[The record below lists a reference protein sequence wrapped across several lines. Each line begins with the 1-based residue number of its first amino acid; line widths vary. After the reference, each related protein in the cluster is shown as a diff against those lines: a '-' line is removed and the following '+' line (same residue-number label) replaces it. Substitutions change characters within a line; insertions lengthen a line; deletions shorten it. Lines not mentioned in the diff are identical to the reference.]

1 MKTKRWV
8 EAKSFSYDGD
18 DWGEYDEYDEYGAND
33 QPPPPEPTAPTGP
46 RQQGQSAG
54 EPGHSFAD
62 PQAAGQPPIPR
73 KNSFDAGDERRVFST
88 ATPPPLGALNQKTQ
102 IDTAQIHTK
111 NGTVGESSGML
122 PVTAL
127 SGQQSIYQY
136 SASNGQR
143 PAVAVQI
150 PAVVRQTSAAQS
162 DTSDTP
168 QHRRDFSPSALPPP
182 LQTRMSPAPSSAT
195 VSPAGARFPTRK
207 SSLSQSSPTEPTGSP
222 FTQSVPS
229 NMPSAPSRER
239 TPSNAAK
246 PLPFIRPADVYK
258 RANEEREKERQS
270 MESNRPSLDSLM
282 SRPGEDVAP
291 SKGPKERTSSE
302 SLGRLNGRHPS
313 LERLGDGYETGRTLQ
328 PILEPV
334 AERKSEYL
342 PDFSLSS
349 QSVQSTATQPAQ
361 SSQPSS
367 TSIQPNP
374 LDQVSQT
381 PALPQVHRLSTF
393 GDDFWSSATASGA
406 ASSPATGNE
415 VSNQPPYG
423 DPGFRSVV
431 DQAFNRT
438 DDCSVPPTPI
448 SKQSESGVSRS
459 NTDSTSGI
467 SPIMSRVPSSATSAL
482 KARNAG
488 ARETSTPAIA
498 EETSDTGTPPSR
510 PLSAAMLGGGYQIP
524 RKPSPGHSRNVSGGS
539 IPGSAS
545 ATSRSGLNTPSPA
558 HSPARSP
565 AIEPQKPLPEPEV
578 AVISSLSPTSP
589 NPIEGSLAAP
599 TNYAT
604 READIASAMRQSPEE
619 DISGL
624 GEVEKE
630 SQVAFLESH
639 KDIKAP
645 TLERPL
651 QSRSGSPS
659 KGRVQELAGKF
670 NEISESRRNST
681 HSIAS
686 KDSVSS
692 WERSQEDL
700 TLPAAGAQGLTSQ
713 GRNNIPDTGAVRE
726 TLAERPVAHRGGSF
740 RPKLP
745 GQWESY
751 TTAATPSEKGDS
763 NVQLGHGDARIAD
776 QRALG
781 APIGARGEAD
791 EEIDLT
797 PTTAKHSAVSDSSK
811 SASNPLNALQAVGNT
826 MGETIKASMGMGKGP
841 SDVEMERDTE
851 SRVPTETHGYSV
863 GDVYLRPLQLER
875 TASSI
880 ASSAPP
886 TPPPKDN
893 SFENATPES
902 EDIPPPV
909 PLKQKSPE
917 PSCPKNDELTPTRPA
932 MLPQL
937 STDPSL
943 HDQES
948 DKLRKEIV
956 LSLSPLKTSETVAP
970 EPLGSS
976 LQPNG
981 LPVNNRDS
989 SILPAEY
996 ESYWADE
1003 GVTNQP
1009 TEPQPSRSSNEV
1021 TGPALETIPDVSGAQ
1036 IPASTGATTSPP
1048 TSYGARPDLLDQ
1060 RFSFESGPT
1069 GFSPQSS
1076 LNTQAT
1082 PDAGLSQTA
1091 KEKPKASSPTL
1102 RLVEK
1107 EAANKLYIAPTTS
1120 FGPGHT
1126 DHTVQPI
1133 PSVVEPE
1140 LSAQRSRTP
1149 PMVAET
1155 STGTSQFQ
1163 NTRES
1168 TPPGKLSI
1176 EGLHVVNSENPEAVD
1191 IPPRLSAEVVPKPP
1205 PAQPQSPSHEAM
1217 LMGPRPQTTQVRSS
1231 QPNSIMDRPPGFREI
1246 LAIKSSPD
1254 RIATYNMA
1262 REHFARPN
1270 TGLSTWLA
1278 ATVAANPDSK
1288 PLANLAI
1295 RPTMSAAGPSRHKPT
1310 GSISLFA
1317 KLSTHN
1323 SQQQPQATPYFEQYN
1338 AAASQ
1343 LPTHVGPSTPTAA
1356 PQGNQQSVSGAGAGG
1371 KSTSHQMQAK
1381 GKDLLHSAGVLGGK
1395 ATIGAKGLFAKGKG
1409 RFRVSGGADKVD
1421 N

>member
-33 QPPPPEPTAPTGP
+33 QPPPPPKPTAPTGL
-46 RQQGQSAG
+46 RQQGQSAD
-54 EPGHSFAD
+54 EPGRGFTD

-73 KNSFDAGDERRVFST
+73 KNSFDAGDERRAFST
-88 ATPPPLGALNQKTQ
+88 ATPPPLGALNQKTP

-111 NGTVGESSGML
+111 NGTVGESSGMS
-122 PVTAL
+122 PVTAP
-127 SGQQSIYQY
+127 SRQQSIHQY

-162 DTSDTP
+162 DASDIP

-182 LQTRMSPAPSSAT
+182 LQTRMSPAPSSTTA
-195 VSPAGARFPTRK
+195 SPAGAHFPTRK
-207 SSLSQSSPTEPTGSP
+207 SSLSQSSPSEPTGSL
-222 FTQSVPS
+222 FTQSAPS

-246 PLPFIRPADVYK
+246 PLPFIRPADIYK
-258 RANEEREKERQS
+258 RVNEEREKERQS
-270 MESNRPSLDSLM
+270 MESSRPSLDSLI
-282 SRPGEDVAP
+282 SRPGEDAVP

-302 SLGRLNGRHPS
+302 SLGRLNGRRPS
-313 LERLGDGYETGRTLQ
+313 LEHLGDGYETGRTLQ
-328 PILEPV
+328 PMLEPV

-342 PDFSLSS
+342 PDFSLPSHG
-349 QSVQSTATQPAQ
+349 VQSTATQPAQ

-367 TSIQPNP
+367 TTIQPKP
-374 LDQVSQT
+374 LDPVSQT

-406 ASSPATGNE
+406 ASSSAAGNE
-415 VSNQPPYG
+415 VSNQPPYS

-438 DDCSVPPTPI
+438 DDYSVPPTPI
-448 SKQSESGVSRS
+448 SKQSESGMSRS

-482 KARNAG
+482 KARNAE

-539 IPGSAS
+539 IPGPAS
-545 ATSRSGLNTPSPA
+545 ATPRSSLNTPSPA

-565 AIEPQKPLPEPEV
+565 AIEPQKPLPEPKA

-589 NPIEGSLAAP
+589 SPIEGGLGVLS

-604 READIASAMRQSPEE
+604 READIASAMRQGPEK
-619 DISGL
+619 DVSGL

-630 SQVAFLESH
+630 SQVAFLESR
-639 KDIKAP
+639 KGIKAP
-645 TLERPL
+645 TFERPL
-651 QSRSGSPS
+651 RSRSGSPS

-670 NEISESRRNST
+670 NDISESRRNST

-700 TLPAAGAQGLTSQ
+700 TLPAAGAQGLTPQ
-713 GRNNIPDTGAVRE
+713 GKNNIPDIGAVRE
-726 TLAERPVAHRGGSF
+726 TPAERPIAHRGGSF
-740 RPKLP
+740 KPKLP

-751 TTAATPSEKGDS
+751 TTAATPSENGGSD
-763 NVQLGHGDARIAD
+763 VQPGHGDARIAE

-791 EEIDLT
+791 KEIDLT
-797 PTTAKHSAVSDSSK
+797 PTTAKHSVAVSDSSK
-811 SASNPLNALQAVGNT
+811 SASNPLAILQAAGSA
-826 MGETIKASMGMGKGP
+826 MGEAIKASVGMGKGP

-851 SRVPTETHGYSV
+851 SRGTHGYSV
-863 GDVYLRPLQLER
+863 GDVYPRPLQLER

-880 ASSAPP
+880 APSVPP
-886 TPPPKDN
+886 TPPPKDS
-893 SFENATPES
+893 SFENATPEL
-902 EDIPPPV
+902 EDMPPPV

-917 PSCPKNDELTPTRPA
+917 PSSPTNDELAPTRPA

-943 HDQES
+943 YDQES
-948 DKLRKEIV
+948 DKLREEAV
-956 LSLSPLKTSETVAP
+956 LSLSPLKTSEAVAP
-970 EPLGSS
+970 ESSRSS
-976 LQPNG
+976 LQPND
-981 LPVNNRDS
+981 LLVNNRDS
-989 SILPAEY
+989 SILPDEY
-996 ESYWADE
+996 ESYWADG
-1003 GVTNQP
+1003 GVTYQP
-1009 TEPQPSRSSNEV
+1009 TELQPSRSSNEA
-1021 TGPALETIPDVSGAQ
+1021 TSRALETIPDVSGAQ
-1036 IPASTGATTSPP
+1036 IPPEPASTGATTSLPIC
-1048 TSYGARPDLLDQ
+1048 YGAGPDLLDQ
-1060 RFSFESGPT
+1060 RDPT

-1091 KEKPKASSPTL
+1091 KEKPKVSSPTL

-1107 EAANKLYIAPTTS
+1107 EAANKLYVAPTTS
-1120 FGPGHT
+1120 FGLGHT
-1126 DHTVQPI
+1126 DHTVQPT

-1163 NTRES
+1163 NARES
-1168 TPPGKLSI
+1168 TPPRKLSI

-1205 PAQPQSPSHEAM
+1205 PAQPQSPSHEATP
-1217 LMGPRPQTTQVRSS
+1217 MGPRPQTTQVRSS
-1231 QPNSIMDRPPGFREI
+1231 QPNSIMDKPPGFREI
-1246 LAIKSSPD
+1246 LTIKSSPD

-1262 REHFARPN
+1262 RELFARPN
-1270 TGLSTWLA
+1270 TGLSTWLT

-1288 PLANLAI
+1288 PLTKLAT
-1295 RPTMSAAGPSRHKPT
+1295 RQTMSAARPSRHKPT
-1310 GSISLFA
+1310 GSISLFG
-1317 KLSTHN
+1317 KLSTSN

-1338 AAASQ
+1338 AATSQ
-1343 LPTHVGPSTPTAA
+1343 MPTHVGPSTPTAA

-1395 ATIGAKGLFAKGKG
+1395 ATIGAKGLFAKGKS
-1409 RFRVSGGADKVD
+1409 RFRGSGGADKVD